1 MFNMLIAIMGDTFD
15 KVTEHR
21 DVNAT
26 KSKLELMADLVA
38 ILEQEEKED
47 NKEIFF
53 FTVQPEADDEE
64 DEEQD
69 EWMGTIKTMSRVIN
83 KTKSDLKGQISE
95 NCKGLE
101 NRIEEFVSQ
110 GEVMNQN
117 YKEYVEEVSDKS
129 AKDVR
134 ENINGMDERFEK
146 QLNEL
151 KGKIVERIKQRQ
163 ARKEEKKE

>member
-53 FTVQPEADDEE
+53 FTVQPEADEEE

-83 KTKSDLKGQISE
+83 KTKSDLKGKIADNS
-95 NCKGLE
+95 KGLE
-101 NRIEEFVSQ
+101 NKIDEFVNK
-110 GEVMNQN
+110 GEVLQ
-117 YKEYVEEVSDKS
+117 
-129 AKDVR
+129 
-134 ENINGMDERFEK
+134 
-146 QLNEL
+146 
-151 KGKIVERIKQRQ
+151 
-163 ARKEEKKE
+163 